1 MSLGDALIM
10 QCIKR
15 GGSKMYVSISL
26 IVSGSAFTMFC
37 VAKAHCT
44 IFYHFVSAKQEDK
57 SNFLPFR
64 AKAISCYDLGLG
76 THGEQE
82 YHRQWS

>member
-26 IVSGSAFTMFC
+26 IVSIGFC
-37 VAKAHCT
+37 LHYVLRC
-44 IFYHFVSAKQEDK
+44 
-57 SNFLPFR
+57 
-64 AKAISCYDLGLG
+64 
-76 THGEQE
+76 
-82 YHRQWS
+82 